1 MPIHQVPDPMFHLFF
16 AIISFFAVQDDAG
29 SLPAP
34 SAVWE
39 RLRPNLL
46 NQYEPT
52 DLMKGYTY
60 DLTSIVEEFDGKN
73 RLKQT
78 QRLEY
83 EVYNFNRGPFRKLV
97 RRNGADVSGKKLQK
111 ENEALESFAKQPPG
125 IQEWT
130 RNRWLKQLPEIIND
144 LPNAFDIVIAGRKML
159 NGRSTLL
166 VEFKPKQKP
175 KPRTEI
181 GRVLFPK
188 TDGMAWVDEQDAR
201 LQRLE
206 VHYLGDVKLGF
217 GLLLNI
223 SKDSEQELE
232 WTKVNGEVW
241 LPVRYE
247 VRIKGR
253 IMLAKGL
260 NLRILNQYSEYKKF
274 SSDVRIDVP

>member
-1 MPIHQVPDPMFHLFF
+1 MLHLL
-16 AIISFFAVQDDAG
+16 FAVISVFAAQNDAA
-29 SLPAP
+29 SLPDA

-52 DLMKGYTY
+52 DLIKGYTY
-60 DLTSIVEEFDGKN
+60 DLTSTVEEFDGKN

-78 QRLEY
+78 ERREY

-97 RRNGADVSGKKLQK
+97 RRNGADLSEKELQK
-111 ENEALESFAKQPPG
+111 ENVELEWFAKQPPG
-125 IQEWT
+125 IQDWA
-130 RNRWLKQLPEIIND
+130 RNRWLKQLPEVIDD
-144 LPNAFDIVIAGRKML
+144 LPNAFDIVIAGREML

-175 KPRTEI
+175 KPRTAI
-181 GRVLFPK
+181 GKVLFPK
-188 TDGMAWVDEQDAR
+188 TAGMAWVDEQDSR

-206 VHYLGDVKLGF
+206 VRYLGDIKLGF

-241 LPVRYE
+241 LPARYE
-247 VRIKGR
+247 IRIKGR
-253 IMLAKGL
+253 IIMAKGL
-260 NLRILNQYSEYKKF
+260 NRRILNEYSEYKKF
-274 SSDVRIDVP
+274 STDVKIDVPY

>member
-1 MPIHQVPDPMFHLFF
+1 MFLLLFSV
-16 AIISFFAVQDDAG
+16 ISFFAAQNDAG
-29 SLPAP
+29 PLPDA

-60 DLTSIVEEFDGKN
+60 DLTSIIEEFDGKN
-73 RLKQT
+73 RLKQNE
-78 QRLEY
+78 RLEY
-83 EVYNFNRGPFRKLV
+83 EVYNFNRGPFRKLI
-97 RRNGADVSGKKLQK
+97 RRNGADLSEKELQK
-111 ENEALESFAKQPPG
+111 ENEALERFAKQPPG

-130 RNRWLKQLPEIIND
+130 RNRWLKQLPEIIDD
-144 LPNAFDIVIAGRKML
+144 LPNAFDIVVAGREML
-159 NGRSTLL
+159 NGRSTLVL
-166 VEFKPKQKP
+166 EFKPKQKP

-181 GRVLFPK
+181 GKVLFPK
-188 TDGMAWVDEQDAR
+188 TDGKAWVDEQDAR

-206 VHYLGDVKLGF
+206 VHYLRDVKLGF

-232 WTKVNGEVW
+232 WTKVNDEVW
-241 LPVRYE
+241 LPLRYE
-247 VRIKGR
+247 IRIKGR
-253 IMLAKGL
+253 IILAKGL

-274 SSDVRIDVP
+274 STDVRIDVP

>member
-1 MPIHQVPDPMFHLFF
+1 MFLLLF
-16 AIISFFAVQDDAG
+16 AVISFFAGQNDAG
-29 SLPAP
+29 SLPDA

-78 QRLEY
+78 ERLEY
-83 EVYNFNRGPFRKLV
+83 EVHNFNRGPFRKLV
-97 RRNGADVSGKKLQK
+97 RRNGADLSEKELQK
-111 ENEALESFAKQPPG
+111 ENEALERFAKQPSG
-125 IQEWT
+125 IQEWA
-130 RNRWLKQLPEIIND
+130 RNRWLKQLPEVIDD
-144 LPNAFDIVIAGRKML
+144 LPNAFDIVIAGREML
-159 NGRSTLL
+159 NGRPTL
-166 VEFKPKQKP
+166 VVKFQPKQKP

-181 GRVLFPK
+181 GKVLFPK
-188 TDGMAWVDEQDAR
+188 TGGKAWVDEQDAR

-232 WTKVNGEVW
+232 WTKVNDEVW
-241 LPVRYE
+241 LPLRYE
-247 VRIKGR
+247 IRIKGR
-253 IMLAKGL
+253 IILAKGL

-274 SSDVRIDVP
+274 STDVRIDVP

>member
-1 MPIHQVPDPMFHLFF
+1 MALFVF
-16 AIISFFAVQDDAG
+16 FLAVISFFPAQKDTA
-29 SLPAP
+29 SLPEA

-60 DLTSIVEEFDGKN
+60 DLSSSVEEFDGKN

-78 QRLEY
+78 TRLEY
-83 EVYNFNRGPFRKLV
+83 EVFNFNRGPFRKLV
-97 RRNGADVSGKKLQK
+97 RRNGADLSQQELQK
-111 ENEALESFAKQPPG
+111 ENEALEKFAKQPPG
-125 IQEWT
+125 IQEWA
-130 RNRWLKQLPEIIND
+130 RNRWLKQLPQVIDD
-144 LPNAFDIVIAGRKML
+144 LPNAFDIVIAGREML
-159 NGRSTLL
+159 NGRSTLV
-166 VEFKPKQKP
+166 VEFRPKQKP
-175 KPRTEI
+175 KPRTAI
-181 GRVLFPK
+181 GKVLFPK
-188 TDGMAWVDEQDAR
+188 TNGKAWVDEQDAR

-241 LPVRYE
+241 LPLRYE
-247 VRIKGR
+247 IRIKGR
-253 IMLAKGL
+253 IILAKGL
-260 NLRILNQYSEYKKF
+260 NLRVLNQYSEYKKF
-274 SSDVRIDVP
+274 STDVRIDVP